1 MSVLRVLTVDD
12 EMLALRRLKLLLQ
25 AIPYVEHVGEAS
37 SCAEALSAI
46 GALAPDAVLLD
57 IKMRDGDGFDVIEA
71 LLQRT
76 NPPAV
81 IFVTAFDHYAV
92 RAFESAVVDYLL
104 KPVERERL
112 ARALLR
118 VRHELRAM
126 DAEQRL
132 NEMQEIVR
140 NLRSLAGS
148 GGEKPYETEF
158 WLRGSS
164 GVVRVPVDTIE
175 CVTSEDDYIAI
186 HTTGGSQL
194 MRGSIRQFEARVE
207 PGLFIRVHRRCLV
220 RRSAITEL
228 RTRFGA
234 SEVLLRTGKR
244 LPVGRVYLKQLKQSM
259 REAGPVNGV
268 RATRAEPRYSNS
280 TMT

>member
-1 MSVLRVLTVDD
+1 
-12 EMLALRRLKLLLQ
+12 
-25 AIPYVEHVGEAS
+25 
-37 SCAEALSAI
+37 
-46 GALAPDAVLLD
+46 
-57 IKMRDGDGFDVIEA
+57 
-71 LLQRT
+71 
-76 NPPAV
+76 
-81 IFVTAFDHYAV
+81 
-92 RAFESAVVDYLL
+92 
-104 KPVERERL
+104 
-112 ARALLR
+112 
-118 VRHELRAM
+118 
-126 DAEQRL
+126 
-132 NEMQEIVR
+132 MQEIVR

-244 LPVGRVYLKQLKQSM
+244 LPVGRVYLKQLKHSM
-259 REAGPVNGV
+259 KDAGTVNGAV
-268 RATRAEPRYSNS
+268 PRRRPGPRPGESRVQSNAG
-280 TMT
+280 